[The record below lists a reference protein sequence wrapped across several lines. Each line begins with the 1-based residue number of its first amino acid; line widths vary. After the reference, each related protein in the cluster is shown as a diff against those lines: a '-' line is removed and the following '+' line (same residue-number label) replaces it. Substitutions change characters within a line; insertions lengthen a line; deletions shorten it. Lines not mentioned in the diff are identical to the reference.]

1 MNTRVVCASGKQKY
15 VTMIEVEERTRH
27 SESVHLERPL
37 NTEIN

>member
-1 MNTRVVCASGKQKY
+1 MSTRVVCASGKQTY
-15 VTMIEVEERTRH
+15 VIMIAVEERTRQ